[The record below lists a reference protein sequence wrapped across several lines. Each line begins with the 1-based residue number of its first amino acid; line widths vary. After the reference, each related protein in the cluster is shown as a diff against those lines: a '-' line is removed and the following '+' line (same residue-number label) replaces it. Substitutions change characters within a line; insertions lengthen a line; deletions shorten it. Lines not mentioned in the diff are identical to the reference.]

1 MTFYEILAQVFDWL
15 QRDGRVSYRAL
26 KRQFGL
32 DDAYIE
38 DLKIEIIQAKKVAVD
53 EDGAVLVWTG
63 GSAVAP
69 TLPQDHEPAAA
80 VSRADQ
86 ARPMPVSRPIPP
98 APSRQASADQAPQD
112 AALSTEANVP
122 AAERRQLTVLF
133 CDVVDSTRLASKLD
147 VCFVNPMPVYWSR
160 AKM

>member
-1 MTFYEILAQVFDWL
+1 MTFYEVLAQVLDWL

-63 GSAVAP
+63 
-69 TLPQDHEPAAA
+69 
-80 VSRADQ
+80 
-86 ARPMPVSRPIPP
+86 ARPQPLHYPRVTSQPL
-98 APSRQASADQAPQD
+98 PSRVQ
-112 AALSTEANVP
+112 
-122 AAERRQLTVLF
+122 
-133 CDVVDSTRLASKLD
+133 TRLDQCPSLAPPRQPYPARLQQTRHHRTQRCRPK
-147 VCFVNPMPVYWSR
+147 PMCLPLN
-160 AKM
+160 AAN